1 MDFENYAERIKSLKD
16 FDSFEQPKNEY
27 ENVGR
32 FAVKKGEMVRTSVVK
47 TKFSQLNNK
56 RLYFP
61 KTEKGQKIENCFW
74 KEKEKL
80 LEMKKK
86 ALEITL
92 RLQIFNQILSL
103 EPNIVNL
110 NQKGDFKYLYPRKG
124 KKTSKNIV
132 FSGEWMK

>member
-27 ENVGR
+27 KNVGR
-32 FAVKKGEMVRTSVVK
+32 FLVKKGEMVRASVVK

-61 KTEKGQKIENCFW
+61 KTEKGQRKTARND
-74 KEKEKL
+74 
-80 LEMKKK
+80 KK
-86 ALEITL
+86 ALEITP

-103 EPNIVNL
+103 ESNIVNL
-110 NQKGDFKYLYPRKG
+110 NQKAVFEYLYPRKV
-124 KKTSKNIV
+124 KKSSKDIV

>member
-27 ENVGR
+27 KNVGR
-32 FAVKKGEMVRTSVVK
+32 FLVKKGEMVRASVVK

-61 KTEKGQKIENCFW
+61 KTEKGQKIENYFW

-80 LEMKKK
+80 LEMIKKSIRNYT
-86 ALEITL
+86 ET
-92 RLQIFNQILSL
+92 S
-103 EPNIVNL
+103 NI
-110 NQKGDFKYLYPRKG
+110 
-124 KKTSKNIV
+124 
-132 FSGEWMK
+132 

>member
-1 MDFENYAERIKSLKD
+1 MER
-16 FDSFEQPKNEY
+16 E
-27 ENVGR
+27 R
-32 FAVKKGEMVRTSVVK
+32 K
-47 TKFSQLNNK
+47 TARND
-56 RLYFP
+56 
-61 KTEKGQKIENCFW
+61 
-74 KEKEKL
+74 
-80 LEMKKK
+80 KK
-86 ALEITL
+86 ALEITP

>member
-27 ENVGR
+27 KNVGR
-32 FAVKKGEMVRTSVVK
+32 FLVKKGEMVRASVVK

-61 KTEKGQKIENCFW
+61 KTENYFW

-80 LEMKKK
+80 LEMIKKH
-86 ALEITL
+86 
-92 RLQIFNQILSL
+92 
-103 EPNIVNL
+103 
-110 NQKGDFKYLYPRKG
+110 
-124 KKTSKNIV
+124 
-132 FSGEWMK
+132 